1 MEDADE
7 CCFYDAVSEIPLSKP
22 RMGNTAGAEGTK
34 GGGRPGLTDEF
45 PIVPVIDPRQDDS
58 EEDDTSMINQIW
70 TKSVVEEK
78 IVRNLR
84 KDVLATPPKDE
95 EPDGEVSDVSSS
107 ALGNIPQSS
116 PGSGKSSVSTEE
128 GVVVSKYIV
137 KTVEDTLLAA
147 ESGCDRADS
156 QDSRKCLDEAP
167 SEESA
172 NQVVGSDPTGS
183 SVIDNSAAG
192 SGSNKK
198 VNIGHY
204 ITDISKEEERLV
216 SKLEDEKGEYI
227 DIIPKNKDIVG
238 ELGDVKEEDGKKN
251 DVVGEL
257 GDVREEAGKKNDV
270 VDELGDVR
278 DVKEEDGKKN
288 DVVSELGDV
297 KEEAGKKNDTVDE
310 LGDVKEEAGKKND
323 TVNEL
328 GDVKE
333 EDGKKND
340 VVSELGDVK
349 EEDGNKNDVVDELGD
364 VKEEDGKKND
374 VVDELGD
381 VKEEDGKKNDVV
393 GELGDVKEEDGKK
406 NEVVDELGDVKEEDG
421 KKNDG
426 VGELGD
432 VKEED
437 GKKNYVVGE
446 IRAANDDNRGVKRI
460 ENVPGQFWEESKT
473 ENEDTADI
481 NGMKEDAVDKAV
493 NRNDGDYSE
502 DSDGYDLE
510 NDEDINNK
518 HRSKGNMVDE
528 TENEEDA
535 EYLNNFLGKSN
546 DQAEARLAA
555 RRQARA
561 EAREIRMRELERQQK
576 EIEENT
582 NKSYDSF
589 TAEPGNRTPRV
600 AASVNRS
607 SSLLSG
613 GGNNS
618 YHSSRR
624 SSEDSLEEG
633 ISLRDVR
640 VTVCVSVVLCIEH
653 ECCVCEQHELKEVE
667 DKFRKAMIQNAQLD
681 NEKASLTY
689 QVELLKDRL
698 EDLEESHSQL
708 QRENRDKC
716 REHDQLKR
724 ASAKLKEDMEWYK
737 AQLEERDRLI
747 QEKGL
752 IIVGDD
758 QLSSEDESVGE
769 DSPKK
774 PPKRALV
781 SIESAEM
788 LETAGEGSLDVRL
801 RRFAEERNELL
812 DQVRHL
818 KLELEEERSRHKS
831 DAKRIP
837 GASLNGPDTDFEDIQ
852 REANKLLGDYKFKLQ
867 KAEQDVS
874 TLQANANVSTN
885 FRLHLHYKQDVST
898 LQANVSTNFR
908 LHLHYKQDVST
919 LQANVSTNFR
929 LHLHYKQDVSTLQA
943 NVVRL
948 ESQVIRYKS
957 ASESSEKGEDELKVE
972 KRKLQREVRELTQQL
987 SQAEAAKAALT
998 HQFDQLM
1005 LAKR

>member
-22 RMGNTAGAEGTK
+22 RMGNTAGVEGTK
-34 GGGRPGLTDEF
+34 GGGRPGLADEF

-58 EEDDTSMINQIW
+58 DDTSSNPEISSRFSD
-70 TKSVVEEK
+70 KSATIDSDKESSTSLSDQSDLDERDDSGRPSMAVSQRDPRCTEASVGADISGEEDAGVATFDDEGSLRVDRVVARGGDLGVNLPDTFGESTTEDCEVQSVDDPVVKEK
-78 IVRNLR
+78 IVLTLC
-84 KDVLATPPKDE
+84 KDVLATPPRDE
-95 EPDGEVSDVSSS
+95 EPVGDVLDVSSS
-107 ALGNIPQSS
+107 ALGDIPRSS
-116 PGSGKSSVSTEE
+116 PDSDKASVSTEE
-128 GVVVSKYIV
+128 DTLVSKDKG

-147 ESGCDRADS
+147 ESCCDGADS

-172 NQVVGSDPTGS
+172 NQVGS
-183 SVIDNSAAG
+183 SAIENSASG
-192 SGSNKK
+192 SGSRD
-198 VNIGHY
+198 V
-204 ITDISKEEERLV
+204 KE
-216 SKLEDEKGEYI
+216 KDEK
-227 DIIPKNKDIVG
+227 KNDIVG
-238 ELGDVKEEDGKKN
+238 EFVGVKEEDEKKNYIVGEFGDIKEEDEKKN
-251 DVVGEL
+251 DIVGEFV
-257 GDVREEAGKKNDV
+257 G
-270 VDELGDVR
+270 
-278 DVKEEDGKKN
+278 VKEEDEKKN
-288 DVVSELGDV
+288 DI
-297 KEEAGKKNDTVDE
+297 
-310 LGDVKEEAGKKND
+310 
-323 TVNEL
+323 
-328 GDVKE
+328 
-333 EDGKKND
+333 
-340 VVSELGDVK
+340 
-349 EEDGNKNDVVDELGD
+349 
-364 VKEEDGKKND
+364 
-374 VVDELGD
+374 
-381 VKEEDGKKNDVV
+381 V
-393 GELGDVKEEDGKK
+393 G
-406 NEVVDELGDVKEEDG
+406 
-421 KKNDG
+421 
-426 VGELGD
+426 
-432 VKEED
+432 
-437 GKKNYVVGE
+437 Y
-446 IRAANDDNRGVKRI
+446 I
-460 ENVPGQFWEESKT
+460 FWEESKKGK
-473 ENEDTADI
+473 EDIADI
-481 NGMKEDAVDKAV
+481 NGMKENAIDKAV
-493 NRNDGDYSE
+493 DRNDGDYTTE
-502 DSDGYDLE
+502 DSDGYDLDD
-510 NDEDINNK
+510 DEDINNK
-518 HRSKGNMVDE
+518 YRSKGNVVDE

-535 EYLNNFLGKSN
+535 DYLNNFLGKSN

-640 VTVCVSVVLCIEH
+640 
-653 ECCVCEQHELKEVE
+653 HELKEVE

-708 QRENRDKC
+708 QREHRDKC

-758 QLSSEDESVGE
+758 QLSSEDESVGD

-874 TLQANANVSTN
+874 TLQAN
-885 FRLHLHYKQDVST
+885 
-898 LQANVSTNFR
+898 
-908 LHLHYKQDVST
+908 
-919 LQANVSTNFR
+919 
-929 LHLHYKQDVSTLQA
+929 
-943 NVVRL
+943 VVRL

-998 HQFDQLM
+998 HQFDQLICF
-1005 LAKR
+1005 LGREEGLREAQSRVEELEVSNSHLQRRLDKLKNAKSALLKEL

>member
-22 RMGNTAGAEGTK
+22 RMGNTAGAEGAK
-34 GGGRPGLTDEF
+34 GGGRPGLADEF
-45 PIVPVIDPRQDDS
+45 PIVPVIDPRRDDS
-58 EEDDTSMINQIW
+58 DDTSSSNPEISSRSSD
-70 TKSVVEEK
+70 KSAPIDSDKESSTSLSDQSDLDERDDSGRPSMAVSQRDQRCTEASVGADSSGEEDAGVATFDDEGSLRGDRAVAKGVDLGVNLPDTFGESTTEDCEVQSVDDTVVEEK

-84 KDVLATPPKDE
+84 KDVLATPPEDE

-107 ALGNIPQSS
+107 ALGDIPRSS
-116 PGSGKSSVSTEE
+116 PDGDKYSVSTEQDTL
-128 GVVVSKYIV
+128 VSKDNG

-167 SEESA
+167 SEES
-172 NQVVGSDPTGS
+172 
-183 SVIDNSAAG
+183 SVIDNSASR
-192 SGSNKK
+192 SGSSKE
-198 VNIGHY
+198 VDIGY
-204 ITDISKEEERLV
+204 DVTDISKEEERLV
-216 SKLEDEKGEYI
+216 SKVEDEKGEYI
-227 DIIPKNKDIVG
+227 DKIPKNKDIVG
-238 ELGDVKEEDGKKN
+238 ELKDVKEEDGKKN
-251 DVVGEL
+251 DIVGEL
-257 GDVREEAGKKNDV
+257 GDLKG
-270 VDELGDVR
+270 
-278 DVKEEDGKKN
+278 EDGKKN
-288 DVVSELGDV
+288 DIVGELKDV
-297 KEEAGKKNDTVDE
+297 KKEDGGKNDIVGE
-310 LGDVKEEAGKKND
+310 LEDLKV
-323 TVNEL
+323 
-328 GDVKE
+328 

-340 VVSELGDVK
+340 IVEELGS
-349 EEDGNKNDVVDELGD
+349 
-364 VKEEDGKKND
+364 
-374 VVDELGD
+374 
-381 VKEEDGKKNDVV
+381 
-393 GELGDVKEEDGKK
+393 
-406 NEVVDELGDVKEEDG
+406 
-421 KKNDG
+421 
-426 VGELGD
+426 
-432 VKEED
+432 
-437 GKKNYVVGE
+437 
-446 IRAANDDNRGVKRI
+446 ANDDNRGVKRV
-460 ENVPGQFWEESKT
+460 ENVPGNLFWEESKKGK
-473 ENEDTADI
+473 EDTADI
-481 NGMKEDAVDKAV
+481 NGMKEDAIDKAV
-493 NRNDGDYSE
+493 DRNDGDYTTE
-502 DSDGYDLE
+502 DSDGYDIDA
-510 NDEDINNK
+510 DEDINNK
-518 HRSKGNMVDE
+518 YRSKENVVDE

-535 EYLNNFLGKSN
+535 DYLNNFLGKSN

-640 VTVCVSVVLCIEH
+640 LFVCLLCYVSNTNVVF
-653 ECCVCEQHELKEVE
+653 CEQHELKEVE

-708 QRENRDKC
+708 QREHRDKC

-747 QEKGL
+747 QVTLLFPSFFLSEKGL

-758 QLSSEDESVGE
+758 QLSSEDESVGD

-781 SIESAEM
+781 SVESAEM

-874 TLQANANVSTN
+874 TLQAN
-885 FRLHLHYKQDVST
+885 
-898 LQANVSTNFR
+898 
-908 LHLHYKQDVST
+908 
-919 LQANVSTNFR
+919 
-929 LHLHYKQDVSTLQA
+929 
-943 NVVRL
+943 VVRL

-998 HQFDQLM
+998 HQFDQLICFLEWQRAGWWGVQRSQM
-1005 LAKR
+1005 TTPVIMAAYPDYRLHTYLREAQSRVEELEVSNSHLQRRLDKLKNAKSALLKEL

>member
-1 MEDADE
+1 MTGPRCTTLKEVPSHEGHAPFQAEFRRVLFSPRYPLECAVDGRLLSRVRFLGIRACLLTSSSLVRDADE

-45 PIVPVIDPRQDDS
+45 PIVPVIDPRQEDS
-58 EEDDTSMINQIW
+58 EEDDTSSSNPEISSRFSDKSAPIDSDKESSTSLSDKSDLDERDGSGRLSMAVSSRDPRCVEASVGADSSGEEDAGVATFDDEGSLRVDHAATRGGDLGVNLPDTFGESTTEDCEVQSVDD
-70 TKSVVEEK
+70 SVVEEK

-95 EPDGEVSDVSSS
+95 EPDSEVSDVSSS

-116 PGSGKSSVSTEE
+116 PGCDKSSVSTEE

-198 VNIGHY
+198 VDIGNY

-216 SKLEDEKGEYI
+216 SKVEDEKGEDI

-251 DVVGEL
+251 DVVNELGDEKVEDVKKNDVVGEL
-257 GDVREEAGKKNDV
+257 GDVKV
-270 VDELGDVR
+270 
-278 DVKEEDGKKN
+278 
-288 DVVSELGDV
+288 
-297 KEEAGKKNDTVDE
+297 
-310 LGDVKEEAGKKND
+310 
-323 TVNEL
+323 
-328 GDVKE
+328 
-333 EDGKKND
+333 
-340 VVSELGDVK
+340 
-349 EEDGNKNDVVDELGD
+349 
-364 VKEEDGKKND
+364 
-374 VVDELGD
+374 
-381 VKEEDGKKNDVV
+381 EDGKKNDVV
-393 GELGDVKEEDGKK
+393 GELGDVK
-406 NEVVDELGDVKEEDG
+406 VEDG
-421 KKNDG
+421 KKNDV
-426 VGELGD
+426 VGELG
-432 VKEED
+432 
-437 GKKNYVVGE
+437 
-446 IRAANDDNRGVKRI
+446 AANYDNRGVKRV
-460 ENVPGQFWEESKT
+460 ENVPGQFWEESKNG
-473 ENEDTADI
+473 NEDTADI

-493 NRNDGDYSE
+493 NRNDGDNSTE

-837 GASLNGPDTDFEDIQ
+837 GANLNGPDTDFEDIQ

-867 KAEQDVS
+867 KAE
-874 TLQANANVSTN
+874 
-885 FRLHLHYKQDVST
+885 
-898 LQANVSTNFR
+898 
-908 LHLHYKQDVST
+908 
-919 LQANVSTNFR
+919 
-929 LHLHYKQDVSTLQA
+929 QDVSTLQA

-972 KRKLQREVRELTQQL
+972 KRKLQRELREAQSRVEELEVSNSHLQRRL
-987 SQAEAAKAALT
+987 DKLKNAKSAL
-998 HQFDQLM
+998 LKE
-1005 LAKR
+1005 L

>member
-22 RMGNTAGAEGTK
+22 RMGNTAGAEGAK
-34 GGGRPGLTDEF
+34 GGGRPGLADEF
-45 PIVPVIDPRQDDS
+45 PIVPVIDPRRDDS
-58 EEDDTSMINQIW
+58 DDTSSSNPEISSRSSD
-70 TKSVVEEK
+70 KSAPIDSDKESSTSLSDQSDLDERDDSGRPSMAVSQRDQRCTEASVGADSSGEEDAGVATFDDEGSLRVDRAVAKGVDRGVNLPDTFGESTTEDCEVQSVDDPVVEEK

-84 KDVLATPPKDE
+84 KDVLATPPEDG
-95 EPDGEVSDVSSS
+95 EPDGD
-107 ALGNIPQSS
+107 
-116 PGSGKSSVSTEE
+116 KSSVSTEE
-128 GVVVSKYIV
+128 DNLVLKDTG
-137 KTVEDTLLAA
+137 KTIEDTLLAA

-167 SEESA
+167 SEES
-172 NQVVGSDPTGS
+172 
-183 SVIDNSAAG
+183 SVIDNSASR
-192 SGSNKK
+192 SGSSKE
-198 VNIGHY
+198 VDIGY
-204 ITDISKEEERLV
+204 DVTDISKEEERLV
-216 SKLEDEKGEYI
+216 SKVEDEKGEYI
-227 DIIPKNKDIVG
+227 DKIPKNKDIVG
-238 ELGDVKEEDGKKN
+238 ELKDVKGEDGGKN
-251 DVVGEL
+251 DIVGEL
-257 GDVREEAGKKNDV
+257 GDLKG
-270 VDELGDVR
+270 
-278 DVKEEDGKKN
+278 
-288 DVVSELGDV
+288 
-297 KEEAGKKNDTVDE
+297 
-310 LGDVKEEAGKKND
+310 
-323 TVNEL
+323 
-328 GDVKE
+328 
-333 EDGKKND
+333 
-340 VVSELGDVK
+340 
-349 EEDGNKNDVVDELGD
+349 
-364 VKEEDGKKND
+364 
-374 VVDELGD
+374 
-381 VKEEDGKKNDVV
+381 
-393 GELGDVKEEDGKK
+393 
-406 NEVVDELGDVKEEDG
+406 
-421 KKNDG
+421 
-426 VGELGD
+426 
-432 VKEED
+432 ED

-446 IRAANDDNRGVKRI
+446 LGSANDDNRGVKRV
-460 ENVPGQFWEESKT
+460 ENVPGNLFLEESKKGK
-473 ENEDTADI
+473 EDTADI
-481 NGMKEDAVDKAV
+481 NGMKEDAIDKAV
-493 NRNDGDYSE
+493 DRNDGDYTTE
-502 DSDGYDLE
+502 DSDGYDLDA
-510 NDEDINNK
+510 DEDINNK
-518 HRSKGNMVDE
+518 YRSKENLVDE

-535 EYLNNFLGKSN
+535 DYLNSFLGKSN

-640 VTVCVSVVLCIEH
+640 REH
-653 ECCVCEQHELKEVE
+653 
-667 DKFRKAMIQNAQLD
+667 
-681 NEKASLTY
+681 
-689 QVELLKDRL
+689 
-698 EDLEESHSQL
+698 
-708 QRENRDKC
+708 RDKC

-758 QLSSEDESVGE
+758 QLSSEDESVCD

-781 SIESAEM
+781 SVESAEM

-874 TLQANANVSTN
+874 TLQAN
-885 FRLHLHYKQDVST
+885 
-898 LQANVSTNFR
+898 
-908 LHLHYKQDVST
+908 
-919 LQANVSTNFR
+919 
-929 LHLHYKQDVSTLQA
+929 
-943 NVVRL
+943 VVRL

-998 HQFDQLM
+998 HRFDQLM
-1005 LAKR
+1005 CAKR

>member
-34 GGGRPGLTDEF
+34 GGGRPGLSDEF

-58 EEDDTSMINQIW
+58 DDTSSSDPEIRSAPIDSDKESSTSLSDQSDLDERDDSGRPSMAVSRRDQRC
-70 TKSVVEEK
+70 TEASVGADSSGEEDAGVATFDDEGSLRVDRAVAKGVDLGVNLPDTFGESTTEDCEVQSVDDPVAEEK

-84 KDVLATPPKDE
+84 KDVLATPPKNE

-107 ALGNIPQSS
+107 ALGDVPRSS
-116 PGSGKSSVSTEE
+116 PDGDKSSVSTEE
-128 GVVVSKYIV
+128 DNLVSKNNG

-147 ESGCDRADS
+147 ESGCDGADS

-172 NQVVGSDPTGS
+172 NQVGS
-183 SVIDNSAAG
+183 SVIDNSASG
-192 SGSNKK
+192 SGSSKK
-198 VNIGHY
+198 VDIGNDV
-204 ITDISKEEERLV
+204 TDISKEEERLI
-216 SKLEDEKGEYI
+216 SKVEDKKEEDI
-227 DIIPKNKDIVG
+227 DKIPKNKDIVG
-238 ELGDVKEEDGKKN
+238 ELKDVKEEDGKQNDIVGELGDLKVEDGKKN
-251 DVVGEL
+251 EIVGELGDLKGEDRKKNDLVGELEDIKEEEGKKNDIVGELGAEKGEDEKKNDIVGELGGVKGEDGKKKDVVGEL
-257 GDVREEAGKKNDV
+257 GSD
-270 VDELGDVR
+270 
-278 DVKEEDGKKN
+278 
-288 DVVSELGDV
+288 
-297 KEEAGKKNDTVDE
+297 
-310 LGDVKEEAGKKND
+310 
-323 TVNEL
+323 
-328 GDVKE
+328 
-333 EDGKKND
+333 
-340 VVSELGDVK
+340 
-349 EEDGNKNDVVDELGD
+349 
-364 VKEEDGKKND
+364 
-374 VVDELGD
+374 
-381 VKEEDGKKNDVV
+381 
-393 GELGDVKEEDGKK
+393 
-406 NEVVDELGDVKEEDG
+406 
-421 KKNDG
+421 
-426 VGELGD
+426 
-432 VKEED
+432 
-437 GKKNYVVGE
+437 
-446 IRAANDDNRGVKRI
+446 NDDNRGVKRV
-460 ENVPGQFWEESKT
+460 ENVPGNLFWEESKKGK
-473 ENEDTADI
+473 EDTADI
-481 NGMKEDAVDKAV
+481 NGMKEDAIDKAV
-493 NRNDGDYSE
+493 DINDGDYTTE
-502 DSDGYDLE
+502 DSDGYDLDD
-510 NDEDINNK
+510 DEDINNK
-518 HRSKGNMVDE
+518 YISKGNVVDE

-535 EYLNNFLGKSN
+535 DYLNNFLGKSN

-600 AASVNRS
+600 ATSVNRS

-640 VTVCVSVVLCIEH
+640 GSVEEFATLFLPVQLDLAPSLNGKDIRKSDMHPNLTSCCVSVVLCVEH
-653 ECCVCEQHELKEVE
+653 KCCVCEQHELKEVE

-708 QRENRDKC
+708 QREHRDKC

-758 QLSSEDESVGE
+758 QLSSEDESVGD

-874 TLQANANVSTN
+874 TLQAN
-885 FRLHLHYKQDVST
+885 
-898 LQANVSTNFR
+898 
-908 LHLHYKQDVST
+908 
-919 LQANVSTNFR
+919 
-929 LHLHYKQDVSTLQA
+929 
-943 NVVRL
+943 VVRL

-972 KRKLQREVRELTQQL
+972 KRKLQRELREAQSRVEELEVSNSHLQRRL
-987 SQAEAAKAALT
+987 DKLKNAKSAL
-998 HQFDQLM
+998 LKE
-1005 LAKR
+1005 L

>member
-22 RMGNTAGAEGTK
+22 RMGNTAGVEGTK
-34 GGGRPGLTDEF
+34 GGGRPGLADEF
-45 PIVPVIDPRQDDS
+45 PIVPVIDLRQDDS
-58 EEDDTSMINQIW
+58 DDTSSNPEISSRFSD
-70 TKSVVEEK
+70 KSAPIDSDKESSTSLNDQSDLDERDDSGRPSMAVSQRDPRCTEASVGADISGEEDAGVATFDDEGSLRVDRVVARGGDLGVNLPDTFGESTTEDCEVQSVDDPVVKEK
-78 IVRNLR
+78 IVRTLC
-84 KDVLATPPKDE
+84 KDVLTTPPKDE
-95 EPDGEVSDVSSS
+95 EPVGDVSDVSSS
-107 ALGNIPQSS
+107 ALGDIPRSS
-116 PGSGKSSVSTEE
+116 PDSDKASVSTEE
-128 GVVVSKYIV
+128 DTLVSKDKG

-147 ESGCDRADS
+147 ESCCDGADS

-172 NQVVGSDPTGS
+172 NQVGS
-183 SVIDNSAAG
+183 SAIENSASG
-192 SGSNKK
+192 SGSSKK
-198 VNIGHY
+198 VDIGND
-204 ITDISKEEERLV
+204 ITDISKEEEGLV
-216 SKLEDEKGEYI
+216 SKVEDEKGKDI
-227 DIIPKNKDIVG
+227 DKIPKNRDIVG
-238 ELGDVKEEDGKKN
+238 ELGDVKEEDEKKNDIVCEFGGVKEEDEKKNDIVDEFGGVKEEDEKKNYIVGEFVGVKEEDKKNDIVGEFEGVKEEDEKKNDIVDEFGGVKEEDEKKNYIVGGSGDAKEKDGRKN
-251 DVVGEL
+251 DVVGES
-257 GDVREEAGKKNDV
+257 GSG
-270 VDELGDVR
+270 
-278 DVKEEDGKKN
+278 
-288 DVVSELGDV
+288 
-297 KEEAGKKNDTVDE
+297 
-310 LGDVKEEAGKKND
+310 
-323 TVNEL
+323 
-328 GDVKE
+328 
-333 EDGKKND
+333 
-340 VVSELGDVK
+340 
-349 EEDGNKNDVVDELGD
+349 
-364 VKEEDGKKND
+364 
-374 VVDELGD
+374 
-381 VKEEDGKKNDVV
+381 
-393 GELGDVKEEDGKK
+393 
-406 NEVVDELGDVKEEDG
+406 
-421 KKNDG
+421 
-426 VGELGD
+426 
-432 VKEED
+432 
-437 GKKNYVVGE
+437 
-446 IRAANDDNRGVKRI
+446 NDDNKGVKRV
-460 ENVPGQFWEESKT
+460 ENLPGYIFWEESKKGK
-473 ENEDTADI
+473 EDTADI
-481 NGMKEDAVDKAV
+481 NGMKENAIDKAV
-493 NRNDGDYSE
+493 DRNDGDYTTE
-502 DSDGYDLE
+502 DSDGYDLDD
-510 NDEDINNK
+510 DEDINNK
-518 HRSKGNMVDE
+518 YRSKGNVVDE

-535 EYLNNFLGKSN
+535 DCLNNFLGKSN

-640 VTVCVSVVLCIEH
+640 
-653 ECCVCEQHELKEVE
+653 HELKEVE

-708 QRENRDKC
+708 QREHRDKC

-758 QLSSEDESVGE
+758 QLSSEDESVGD

-874 TLQANANVSTN
+874 TLQAN
-885 FRLHLHYKQDVST
+885 
-898 LQANVSTNFR
+898 
-908 LHLHYKQDVST
+908 
-919 LQANVSTNFR
+919 
-929 LHLHYKQDVSTLQA
+929 
-943 NVVRL
+943 VVRL

-998 HQFDQLM
+998 HQFDQLICF
-1005 LAKR
+1005 LGREEGLREAQSRVEELEVSNSHLQRRLDKLKNAKSALLKEL

>member
-1 MEDADE
+1 MTVVTSPRDEPRRAPFKSTCLILVGAKSLSVTSSFVLKYDWTSVYDLERGTVRLTIKTTPARSASLRVMEVGRGGRVPSHEGHAPFQAEFRRVLFSPRYPLECAVDGRLLSRVRFLGIRACLLTSSSLVRDADE

-45 PIVPVIDPRQDDS
+45 PIVPVIDPRQEDS
-58 EEDDTSMINQIW
+58 EEDDTSSSNPEISSRFSDKSAPIDSDKESSTSLSDKSDLDERDGSGRLSMAVSSRDPRCVEASVGADSSGEEDAGVATFDDEGSLRVDHAATRGGDLGVNLPDTFGESTTEDCEVQSVDD
-70 TKSVVEEK
+70 SVVEEK

-95 EPDGEVSDVSSS
+95 EPDSEVSDVSSS

-116 PGSGKSSVSTEE
+116 PGCDKSSVSTEE

-198 VNIGHY
+198 VDIGNY

-216 SKLEDEKGEYI
+216 SKVEDEKGEDI

-251 DVVGEL
+251 DVV
-257 GDVREEAGKKNDV
+257 
-270 VDELGDVR
+270 
-278 DVKEEDGKKN
+278 
-288 DVVSELGDV
+288 
-297 KEEAGKKNDTVDE
+297 
-310 LGDVKEEAGKKND
+310 
-323 TVNEL
+323 NEL
-328 GDVKE
+328 GDEKV
-333 EDGKKND
+333 
-340 VVSELGDVK
+340 
-349 EEDGNKNDVVDELGD
+349 
-364 VKEEDGKKND
+364 
-374 VVDELGD
+374 
-381 VKEEDGKKNDVV
+381 EDGKKNDVV
-393 GELGDVKEEDGKK
+393 GELGDVK
-406 NEVVDELGDVKEEDG
+406 VEDG
-421 KKNDG
+421 KKNDV
-426 VGELGD
+426 VGELG
-432 VKEED
+432 
-437 GKKNYVVGE
+437 
-446 IRAANDDNRGVKRI
+446 AANYDNRGVKRV
-460 ENVPGQFWEESKT
+460 ENVPGQFWEESKNG
-473 ENEDTADI
+473 NEDTADI

-493 NRNDGDYSE
+493 NRNDGDNSTE

-640 VTVCVSVVLCIEH
+640 
-653 ECCVCEQHELKEVE
+653 HELKEVE

-837 GASLNGPDTDFEDIQ
+837 GANLNGPDTDFEDIQ

-867 KAEQDVS
+867 KAE
-874 TLQANANVSTN
+874 
-885 FRLHLHYKQDVST
+885 
-898 LQANVSTNFR
+898 
-908 LHLHYKQDVST
+908 
-919 LQANVSTNFR
+919 
-929 LHLHYKQDVSTLQA
+929 QDVSTLQA

>member
-1 MEDADE
+1 
-7 CCFYDAVSEIPLSKP
+7 
-22 RMGNTAGAEGTK
+22 
-34 GGGRPGLTDEF
+34 
-45 PIVPVIDPRQDDS
+45 
-58 EEDDTSMINQIW
+58 
-70 TKSVVEEK
+70 
-78 IVRNLR
+78 
-84 KDVLATPPKDE
+84 
-95 EPDGEVSDVSSS
+95 
-107 ALGNIPQSS
+107 
-116 PGSGKSSVSTEE
+116 
-128 GVVVSKYIV
+128 
-137 KTVEDTLLAA
+137 
-147 ESGCDRADS
+147 
-156 QDSRKCLDEAP
+156 
-167 SEESA
+167 
-172 NQVVGSDPTGS
+172 
-183 SVIDNSAAG
+183 
-192 SGSNKK
+192 
-198 VNIGHY
+198 
-204 ITDISKEEERLV
+204 
-216 SKLEDEKGEYI
+216 
-227 DIIPKNKDIVG
+227 
-238 ELGDVKEEDGKKN
+238 KKN

-257 GDVREEAGKKNDV
+257 GDE
-270 VDELGDVR
+270 
-278 DVKEEDGKKN
+278 KEEDGKKN
-288 DVVSELGDV
+288 D
-297 KEEAGKKNDTVDE
+297 
-310 LGDVKEEAGKKND
+310 
-323 TVNEL
+323 
-328 GDVKE
+328 
-333 EDGKKND
+333 
-340 VVSELGDVK
+340 
-349 EEDGNKNDVVDELGD
+349 
-364 VKEEDGKKND
+364 
-374 VVDELGD
+374 
-381 VKEEDGKKNDVV
+381 
-393 GELGDVKEEDGKK
+393 
-406 NEVVDELGDVKEEDG
+406 
-421 KKNDG
+421 
-426 VGELGD
+426 
-432 VKEED
+432 
-437 GKKNYVVGE
+437 VVGE
-446 IRAANDDNRGVKRI
+446 IRAANDDNRGIKRV
-460 ENVPGQFWEESKT
+460 ENVPGQFWEESKNGN
-473 ENEDTADI
+473 ENTADI

-493 NRNDGDYSE
+493 NRNDGDFSTE
-502 DSDGYDLE
+502 DSDGFDLE

-589 TAEPGNRTPRV
+589 TVIDQHHLMLSLRALCSVAEPGNRTPRV

-640 VTVCVSVVLCIEH
+640 
-653 ECCVCEQHELKEVE
+653 HELKEVE

-874 TLQANANVSTN
+874 TLQANVSTN

-898 LQANVSTNFR
+898 LQANVSTNYR
-908 LHLHYKQDVST
+908 LHLHYNQDVSTLQANDVSTLQANVSTNYRLHLHYNQDVST

-929 LHLHYKQDVSTLQA
+929 LHLHYNQDVSTLQA

-972 KRKLQREVRELTQQL
+972 KRKLQREVST
-987 SQAEAAKAALT
+987 
-998 HQFDQLM
+998 
-1005 LAKR
+1005 